1 MFEKDGFMRTI
12 ETNGMVDER
21 GNLVIP
27 MPADIPQGEHRVVIV
42 IDVPEQIASDP
53 QSEIVKTEKKWP
65 PPQFKV
71 FNAGLVD
78 LSHTLRREE
87 LYDTDRG

>member
-1 MFEKDGFMRTI
+1 MFEKGWFMRTI

-27 MPADIPQGEHRVVIV
+27 MPDDIPQGEHRVVIV
-42 IDVPEQIASDP
+42 IDVPEQDTSHP
-53 QSEIVKTEKKWP
+53 QSEMLETEKKWP

-71 FNAGLVD
+71 FNAGMVD